1 MSGSDLRRLVAPVPV
16 PGYLYSE
23 SGAPWP
29 PLPNAIARQNQYQ
42 PWANQP
48 HPSSAAVFPAPRY
61 NPVYLP
67 VPAVYA
73 QQPSSST
80 FFFAPGYNYDSSSI
94 PHAPI
99 YPPWAAVYAQ
109 QPGFA
114 TAFSAPGHNNNLIPH
129 ASVNLLGAPLYAQ
142 PGAATD
148 FSARDG
154 NANTSAGLIAP
165 PANSNQGATASG
177 GPVAGVP
184 DPLAQKNVQANV
196 GDLATNPET
205 SGELIFMLE
214 QDNHE
219 VRVLVTRWVL
229 EDVRMVMGSHTGHAV
244 LLALLGAVERA
255 NMIIAIEAIINGAVS
270 YRYNGASLM
279 EVVNVSSGEIVLKEF
294 VRLAA
299 LHFRP
304 SVLQR
309 LFRCL
314 INGWK
319 MEQSNGMELLQHF
332 FTTLHFD
339 HCSIFIDELAVPRF
353 WDMVT
358 SRIGY
363 MSMIVCLENA
373 GYTEQGATL
382 QNTIV
387 THTVQMANEKFGSF
401 FLRAVIERG
410 RNAQLEERIRE
421 RVVANLVELSM
432 GRYGNDVVQEC
443 FVPSKEKVPSVPLLQ
458 RGLDAFLRLPDEQ
471 LRELVQNHW
480 AGYVLRR
487 LLQTS
492 VERNMAEE
500 EAMQLAERIL
510 GVGAAG
516 DETDAELPRPA
527 GDPRRQAVAIL
538 Q

>member
-1 MSGSDLRRLVAPVPV
+1 MNPGQGGGDPDNDDPAQRHDHPSSSSRRLPLPEATPLQLLTSSPQFQPQGGYGYYVVNQSSSGVGIPSVGNMSGSDLRRLVAPVPV

-279 EVVNVSSGEIVLKEF
+279 EVVNVSSG
-294 VRLAA
+294 
-299 LHFRP
+299 
-304 SVLQR
+304 
-309 LFRCL
+309 
-314 INGWK
+314 
-319 MEQSNGMELLQHF
+319 
-332 FTTLHFD
+332 
-339 HCSIFIDELAVPRF
+339 
-353 WDMVT
+353 
-358 SRIGY
+358 
-363 MSMIVCLENA
+363 
-373 GYTEQGATL
+373 
-382 QNTIV
+382 
-387 THTVQMANEKFGSF
+387 
-401 FLRAVIERG
+401 
-410 RNAQLEERIRE
+410 
-421 RVVANLVELSM
+421 
-432 GRYGNDVVQEC
+432 
-443 FVPSKEKVPSVPLLQ
+443 
-458 RGLDAFLRLPDEQ
+458 
-471 LRELVQNHW
+471 
-480 AGYVLRR
+480 YVLGSIP
-487 LLQTS
+487 LPSTF
-492 VERNMAEE
+492 AK
-500 EAMQLAERIL
+500 
-510 GVGAAG
+510 AG
-516 DETDAELPRPA
+516 SEFE
-527 GDPRRQAVAIL
+527 V
-538 Q
+538 